1 MTTFDNSKDNNQT
14 TQALAVLSTLFF
26 MWGLITVFSG
36 ILIENELKNAF
47 ELTYNKAILLSVI
60 FFATYFVVAFPAGV
74 LIDRIGFKN
83 GIISGLLIAAVGCL
97 TFYLAA
103 SKISYPLTVTA
114 LFILASGI
122 TILQVCANP
131 YVVMIGMRGR
141 GASRLTL
148 VGAFNSLGTVIA
160 SYFGTKL
167 VASESGALDPESI
180 KAASAEIVKGPY
192 LLLAGILCLLAIFI
206 GFSKLPKV
214 ATKGIEPL
222 IKDTV
227 PPRKN
232 VFQFHHVVLGAIAIF
247 AYVGAEVG
255 IFNYLLTKSSYDEKT
270 VDTMIK
276 CYWGAAM
283 VGRFIGAAVL
293 TKISPRKMMAI
304 CSTVA
309 SLLVLGFIFMVPAE
323 PGGDWNNA
331 LWMLVGVGLFNSVLF
346 PCIFAM
352 GIDGLGQFA
361 EEGSS
366 MLIMAIVGGSVV
378 PYILLRNID
387 ASNPSTA
394 KVSFLVLIACYL
406 FILFYGLKGS
416 RYEKRTN
423 FY

>member
-14 TQALAVLSTLFF
+14 SALAVLATLFF

-36 ILIENELKNAF
+36 ILIEKEFINAF
-47 ELTYNKAILLSVI
+47 ELTYGKAILITFI
-60 FFATYFVVAFPAGV
+60 FFGTYFIVAFPAGV
-74 LIDRIGFKN
+74 LIDKIGFKN
-83 GIISGLLIAAVGCL
+83 GIISGLLIAAIGCL
-97 TFYLAA
+97 TFYVAA
-103 SKISYPLTVTA
+103 DKISYPLTVIA

-122 TILQVCANP
+122 TILQVGANP
-131 YVVMIGMRGR
+131 FVVLIGMRGR
-141 GASRLTL
+141 GASRVTL
-148 VGAFNSLGTVIA
+148 MGAFNSLGTLIA
-160 SYFGTKL
+160 SYFGVKL
-167 VASESGALDPESI
+167 ISSESEALDPESI
-180 KAASAEIVKGPY
+180 KAASADIVKGPY
-192 LLLAGILCLLAIFI
+192 LLLAGILFLIAIFI
-206 GFSKLPKV
+206 AFSKLPKIN
-214 ATKGIEPL
+214 TKVIEPL

-232 VFQFHHVVLGAIAIF
+232 VFQFHHVVLGAIGIF
-247 AYVGAEVG
+247 AYVGAEVS
-255 IFNYLLTKSSYDEKT
+255 IFRYLLTKSGTTDM

-276 CYWGAAM
+276 VYWGGAM

-293 TKISPRKMMAI
+293 TKISPRKLIAI

-309 SLLVLGFIFMVPAE
+309 SLLVLAFILMVPSDGSSAE
-323 PGGDWNNA
+323 WNKA
-331 LWMLVGVGLFNSVLF
+331 LWMLAAVGVFNSVLF

-352 GIDGLGQFA
+352 GIDGLGKFS

-378 PYILLRNID
+378 PFILLNLITAD
-387 ASNPSTA
+387 PASAKTA
-394 KVSFLVLIACYL
+394 FIILITCYL

>member
-1 MTTFDNSKDNNQT
+1 MTTFDTSKDNNQT
-14 TQALAVLSTLFF
+14 PALAVLSTLFF

-36 ILIENELKNAF
+36 ILIEKEFINAF
-47 ELTYNKAILLSVI
+47 ELTYGKAILITFI
-60 FFATYFVVAFPAGV
+60 FFGTYFIIAFPAGV
-74 LIDRIGFKN
+74 LIDKIGFKN
-83 GIISGLLIAAVGCL
+83 GIISGLLIAAIGCL
-97 TFYLAA
+97 MFYLAA
-103 SKISYPLTVTA
+103 DRISYPLTVTA

-131 YVVMIGMRGR
+131 FVVMIGMRGK

-148 VGAFNSLGTVIA
+148 VGAFNSLGTLLA
-160 SYFGTKL
+160 SYFGVKL
-167 VASESGALDPESI
+167 ISSESEALDPESI
-180 KAASAEIVKGPY
+180 KAASADIVKGPY
-192 LLLAGILCLLAIFI
+192 LLLAGILFLIAIFI
-206 GFSKLPKV
+206 AFSKLPKID
-214 ATKGIEPL
+214 TKTIEPL

-232 VFQFHHVVLGAIAIF
+232 IFQFHHVVLGAIAIF

-255 IFNYLLTKSSYDEKT
+255 IFRYLLTKSGTNEM

-276 CYWGAAM
+276 FYWGGAM

-293 TKISPRKMMAI
+293 TKVGPRKMMAI
-304 CSTVA
+304 CSIAA
-309 SLLVLGFIFMVPAE
+309 SLLVLGFILMVPSDGSPE
-323 PGGDWNNA
+323 QWNKA
-331 LWMLVGVGLFNSVLF
+331 LWMLVGVGVFNSVLF

-352 GIDGLGQFA
+352 GIDGLGKFS

-366 MLIMAIVGGSVV
+366 MLIMAIVGGSAV
-378 PYILLRNID
+378 PFVLLNLI
-387 ASNPSTA
+387 TA
-394 KVSFLVLIACYL
+394 DPTSAKTAFIVLVACYL

>member
-14 TQALAVLSTLFF
+14 PALAVLSTLFF

-36 ILIENELKNAF
+36 ILIEKEFINAF
-47 ELTYNKAILLSVI
+47 ELTYGKAILITFI
-60 FFATYFVVAFPAGV
+60 FFGTYFIIAFPAGV
-74 LIDRIGFKN
+74 LIDKIGFKN
-83 GIISGLLIAAVGCL
+83 GIISGLLIAAIGCL
-97 TFYLAA
+97 MFYVAA
-103 SKISYPLTVTA
+103 DKISYPLTVTA

-131 YVVMIGMRGR
+131 FVVMIGMRGR

-148 VGAFNSLGTVIA
+148 VGAFNSLGTLIA
-160 SYFGTKL
+160 SYFGVKL
-167 VASESGALDPESI
+167 ISSESEALDPESI
-180 KAASAEIVKGPY
+180 KQASAEIVKGPY
-192 LLLAGILCLLAIFI
+192 LLLAGILFLLAIFI
-206 GFSKLPKV
+206 AFSKLPKLD
-214 ATKGIEPL
+214 TKGVEPL

-255 IFNYLLTKSSYDEKT
+255 IFRYLLTKETSNEM

-276 CYWGAAM
+276 FYWGSAM
-283 VGRFIGAAVL
+283 VGRFIGAAAL
-293 TKISPRKMMAI
+293 TKISPRKLIAI
-304 CSTVA
+304 CSTAA
-309 SLLVLGFIFMVPAE
+309 SLLVLGFILMVPSAD
-323 PGGDWNNA
+323 GTAADWNSA
-331 LWMLVGVGLFNSVLF
+331 LWMLVAVGLFNSILF

-352 GIDGLGQFA
+352 GIDGLGKFA

-378 PYILLRNID
+378 PYILLNMITAD
-387 ASNPSTA
+387 PSSAKTA
-394 KVSFLVLIACYL
+394 FILLIACYL
-406 FILFYGLKGS
+406 FIVFYGLKGS

>member
-1 MTTFDNSKDNNQT
+1 MTTFDNSKENNQT
-14 TQALAVLSTLFF
+14 PALAVLSTLFF

-36 ILIENELKNAF
+36 ILIEKEFINAF
-47 ELTYNKAILLSVI
+47 ELTYGKAILITFI
-60 FFATYFVVAFPAGV
+60 FFGTYFIVAFPAGV
-74 LIDRIGFKN
+74 LIDKIGFKN
-83 GIISGLLIAAVGCL
+83 GIISGLLIAAIGCL
-97 TFYLAA
+97 MFYLAA
-103 SKISYPLTVTA
+103 DRISYPLTVTA

-131 YVVMIGMRGR
+131 FVVMIGMRGR

-148 VGAFNSLGTVIA
+148 VGAFNSLGTLLA
-160 SYFGTKL
+160 SYFGVRL
-167 VASESGALDPESI
+167 ISSESEALDPEAI
-180 KAASAEIVKGPY
+180 KAASADIVKGPY
-192 LLLAGILCLLAIFI
+192 LLLAGILFLIAIFI
-206 GFSKLPKV
+206 AFSKLPKID
-214 ATKGIEPL
+214 TKTIEPL

-232 VFQFHHVVLGAIAIF
+232 IFQFHHVVLGAIAIF

-255 IFNYLLTKSSYDEKT
+255 IFRYLLTKSGTNDM

-276 CYWGAAM
+276 FYWGGAM

-293 TKISPRKMMAI
+293 TRLSPRKLIAI
-304 CSTVA
+304 SSIAA
-309 SLLVLGFIFMVPAE
+309 SLLVLGFILLVPSDGSSSE
-323 PGGDWNNA
+323 WNNA
-331 LWMLVGVGLFNSVLF
+331 LWMLVAVGLFNSVLF

-352 GIDGLGQFA
+352 GIDGLGKFS

-366 MLIMAIVGGSVV
+366 MLIMAIVGGSVI
-378 PYILLRNID
+378 PYALLNLITAD
-387 ASNPSTA
+387 PSSAKTA
-394 KVSFLVLIACYL
+394 FIIPIVCYL

>member
-14 TQALAVLSTLFF
+14 PALAVLSTLFF

-36 ILIENELKNAF
+36 ILIEKEFINAF
-47 ELTYNKAILLSVI
+47 ELTYGKAILITFI
-60 FFATYFVVAFPAGV
+60 FFGTYFIIAFPAGV
-74 LIDRIGFKN
+74 LIDKIGFKN
-83 GIISGLLIAAVGCL
+83 GIISGLLIAAIGCL
-97 TFYLAA
+97 MFYVAA
-103 SKISYPLTVTA
+103 DKISYPLTVTA

-131 YVVMIGMRGR
+131 FVVMIGMRGR

-148 VGAFNSLGTVIA
+148 VGAFNSLGTLIA
-160 SYFGTKL
+160 SYFGVKL
-167 VASESGALDPESI
+167 ISSESEALDPESI
-180 KAASAEIVKGPY
+180 KQASAEIVKGPY
-192 LLLAGILCLLAIFI
+192 LLLAGILFLLAIFI
-206 GFSKLPKV
+206 AFSKLPKLD
-214 ATKGIEPL
+214 TKGVDPL

-255 IFNYLLTKSSYDEKT
+255 IFRYLLTKETSNEM

-276 CYWGAAM
+276 VYWGGAM
-283 VGRFIGAAVL
+283 VGRFIGAAAL
-293 TKISPRKMMAI
+293 TKLSPRKLIAI
-304 CSTVA
+304 CAFAA
-309 SLLVLGFIFMVPAE
+309 SLLVLGFILMVPSAD
-323 PGGDWNNA
+323 GTTSDWNSA
-331 LWMLVGVGLFNSVLF
+331 LWMLVAVGLFNSILF

-352 GIDGLGQFA
+352 GIDGLGKFA

-378 PYILLRNID
+378 PYILLNMITAD
-387 ASNPSTA
+387 PSSAKTA
-394 KVSFLVLIACYL
+394 FILLIACYL
-406 FILFYGLKGS
+406 FILFFGLKGS